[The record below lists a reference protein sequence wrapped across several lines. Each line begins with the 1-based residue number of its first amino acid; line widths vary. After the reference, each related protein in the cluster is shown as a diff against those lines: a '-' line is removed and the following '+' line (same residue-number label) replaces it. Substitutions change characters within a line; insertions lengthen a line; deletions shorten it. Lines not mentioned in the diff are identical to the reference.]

1 MCQFMRQPPKQILR
15 GVENPFT
22 QCCNMFYV
30 PYTKIKHQYV
40 LPVAHACAHFDLIW
54 PHLNNGQNG
63 QNELNVQPCMVA
75 IGFKSK
81 KISFKHMFAIISMHE
96 MHSVY
101 LQVPNNTYFP
111 SIFHSF
117 FKISISRY
125 LSVTINLWLFQVEA
139 RQSGFKQFEARQSG
153 FERLKG

>member
-1 MCQFMRQPPKQILR
+1 MGKVAHMKR
-15 GVENPFT
+15 GMHVSIYVAATKTNTKRCRKPVYTMFQHVLCT
-22 QCCNMFYV
+22 LYQNQTSNM
-30 PYTKIKHQYV
+30 

-96 MHSVY
+96 MHSMY

-111 SIFHSF
+111 SIFHSLLKSLF
-117 FKISISRY
+117 LGIY
-125 LSVTINLWLFQVEA
+125 L
-139 RQSGFKQFEARQSG
+139 
-153 FERLKG
+153 

>member
-1 MCQFMRQPPKQILR
+1 MGKVAHMKR
-15 GVENPFT
+15 GMHVSIYVAATKTNTKRCRNPFT
-22 QCCNMFYV
+22 QCFNMFYV
-30 PYTKIKHQYV
+30 PYTKIRLQYV

-96 MHSVY
+96 MHSMY
-101 LQVPNNTYFP
+101 LQVPNNTYFS
-111 SIFHSF
+111 SIFHSLLKSLF
-117 FKISISRY
+117 LGIY
-125 LSVTINLWLFQVEA
+125 L
-139 RQSGFKQFEARQSG
+139 
-153 FERLKG
+153 